1 MRATSQA
8 SLDAAMGAWE
18 TALQDA
24 GSKAA
29 GFGEELFAVVDILD
43 DSAALRRALTEPNR
57 EGEAK
62 AQLIAS
68 VFGGKVS
75 EETLDL
81 LSGLAR
87 GRWSAEGDFAESA
100 EQLGV
105 TALLVSAES
114 SGTLSSLED
123 DLFRITR
130 VLADNRDLRLALA
143 DKDRTAQ
150 DRVGLLTSVFG
161 SHVGAEA
168 LTLASRTISSGRA
181 KSITAGLLKISELA
195 AERRQRLLAVVT
207 AAVPLSSAQQE
218 RLTGML
224 ERAYGRSVQVN
235 ITVDPAVVGG
245 LRIQVGDELVD
256 GSVLSRLAEA
266 RRRVA
271 G

>member
-8 SLDAAMGAWE
+8 SLDAAAGAWE
-18 TALQDA
+18 TALKTV

-29 GFGEELFAVVDILD
+29 GLGEELFAVVDILD

-57 EGEAK
+57 DGEAK
-62 AQLIAS
+62 ASLVAG

-87 GRWSAEGDFAESA
+87 GRWSAEGDFAESC
-100 EQLGV
+100 EELGT

-114 SGTLSSLED
+114 REELAGLED

-143 DKDRTAQ
+143 NKDRSAS

-195 AERRQRLLAVVT
+195 AERRKRMLAVVT
-207 AAVPLSSAQQE
+207 AAVPLTSAQQE
-218 RLTGML
+218 RLAGML
-224 ERAYGRSVQVN
+224 ERAYGRTVQVN

-245 LRIQVGDELVD
+245 LRIQVGDEVVD
-256 GSVLSRLAEA
+256 GSMLSRLAEA